1 VLERI
6 GAESRMDAAEAGW
19 RLLSLEAASVI
30 DVLRRHSPAGTATD
44 LARP

>member
-19 RLLSLEAASVI
+19 RLLSMEAASII
-30 DVLRRHSPAGTATD
+30 DVLRRHSPADTVAH
-44 LARP
+44 LSRP